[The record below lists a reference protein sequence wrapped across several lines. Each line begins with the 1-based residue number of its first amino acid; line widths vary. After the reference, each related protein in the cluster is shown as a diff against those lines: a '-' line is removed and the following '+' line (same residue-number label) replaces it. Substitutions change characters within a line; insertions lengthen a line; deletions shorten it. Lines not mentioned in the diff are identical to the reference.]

1 MTTAHSPTTN
11 TIQPTLTSK
20 CSKASYQYVLTHKF
34 PIAVIQAPPTVI
46 VPAQALPTVTVP
58 ARVLSTV
65 TVPARALPMG
75 ICRRS
80 VVAREFPTRTNAEE
94 KLKMQQDA
102 KEAPSAINDDVPL
115 PTTKKLN
122 GCVEKTPSANNDD
135 APPPKKE
142 QPMRIVDSDAGLP
155 PTTQNVIGS
164 IEKTP
169 NGNNDNV
176 PLLKT
181 KETTGGVDWLLS
193 AAKDDAPLSNS
204 VGPTPSV
211 DSRK

>member
-80 VVAREFPTRTNAEE
+80 VVAREFPTGTKPKTQE
-94 KLKMQQDA
+94 DA
-102 KEAPSAINDDVPL
+102 KE
-115 PTTKKLN
+115 
-122 GCVEKTPSANNDD
+122 TPSANNDD
-135 APPPKKE
+135 APPPTKE
-142 QPMRIVDSDAGLP
+142 QPMRIVDSDHGLP

-164 IEKTP
+164 IEKMP
-169 NGNNDNV
+169 NGNNDDL
-176 PLLKT
+176 P
-181 KETTGGVDWLLS
+181 LLS
-193 AAKDDAPLSNS
+193 AANDDAPLSNS
-204 VGPTPSV
+204 VGPTPFV
-211 DSRK
+211 DSGN